1 MTSRDLRVPFFLLAI
16 FVMVVIFAL
25 ETGAHWLL
33 PSATTN
39 ASQTSQSQLGVPSL
53 WLLDI
58 ALLWN
63 LVLMG
68 IQLLPDK
75 PLVARVQGIVSLV
88 LSLVVIFAGLK
99 TLLES
104 FIALTIMMALV
115 ASPFGWFI
123 YVPLFAFFDTRAASL
138 VLSALTLF
146 KLVVVVLLIVAQQG
160 FLKVKGLVVLVA
172 LSLLC
177 DLLLAFLIAFPPGVF
192 ASITDAIGAIIVSI
206 VAIVYAVFQAFWA
219 IYAIV
224 LAIRSVVTTK
234 PRTGMGQGS
243 SA

>member
-1 MTSRDLRVPFFLLAI
+1 MTSRDLRVPFFLVAI
-16 FVMVVIFAL
+16 FVMFVVFAL

-33 PSATTN
+33 PSATTS
-39 ASQTSQSQLGVPSL
+39 ASQSVQSQLGIPSL

-75 PLVARVQGIVSLV
+75 PLVGRVQGIVTLV
-88 LSLVVIFAGLK
+88 LSIVVIFAGLK
-99 TLLES
+99 MLLES
-104 FIALTIMMALV
+104 FVALMIMLALV
-115 ASPFGWFI
+115 SSFFGWLI
-123 YVPLFAFFDTRAASL
+123 YVPLFAFFNTGAASV
-138 VLSALTLF
+138 VLSALTFL
-146 KLVVVVLLIVAQQG
+146 KLVVVVLLLVAQQG
-160 FLKVKGLVVLVA
+160 FLKVKGLVVLFA
-172 LSLLC
+172 LSLVC
-177 DLLLAFLIAFPPGVF
+177 DLLLAFLIAFPPGIL
-192 ASITDAIGAIIVSI
+192 ASITDAIGAVVVSI
-206 VAIVYAVFQAFWA
+206 VAIVYAVFQAVWA

-234 PRTGMGQGS
+234 PRTGMGRSS